1 MLFDAKNRSRS
12 FVVACRQ
19 SQTIGSISAAAA
31 AAAAADRVLIDISV
45 VSQVI

>member
-31 AAAAADRVLIDISV
+31 AAAADRVLLDISV
-45 VSQVI
+45 VSQVN